1 MRRTIT
7 GEGKAAAPVMAKRH
21 TAALK
26 LSNKEKAEKRDEKR
40 AKKARQASRLAHLAL
55 PQEMPIENELKLRK
69 LATKGGECGQR
80 LSESP
85 SPSPMIARRRGVTL
99 RRGIAAAAPALFR
112 CAVLCDAVLPP
123 LLSLAPAVVALF
135 NAITKHQKALAA
147 AQVQAAV
154 SSESGPSSAAAS
166 GSAASGSA
174 GGSAASGGGRSFLE
188 LLRQTAAQAAEGKA
202 AAAKA
207 APVAVPAAGAGGPGR
222 PGWSVLEDDYLETRE
237 EEDDAEGGAGGGF
250 DEDGAVGGKAVSVKS
265 KRAAA
270 AAAAARAASATRGRT
285 ELPDILGDSSDSD

>member
-1 MRRTIT
+1 
-7 GEGKAAAPVMAKRH
+7 V
-21 TAALK
+21 
-26 LSNKEKAEKRDEKR
+26 S
-40 AKKARQASRLAHLAL
+40 
-55 PQEMPIENELKLRK
+55 
-69 LATKGGECGQR
+69 
-80 LSESP
+80 
-85 SPSPMIARRRGVTL
+85 
-99 RRGIAAAAPALFR
+99 
-112 CAVLCDAVLPP
+112 
-123 LLSLAPAVVALF
+123 SLAPAVVALF

-154 SSESGPSSAAAS
+154 SAESGPSSAAAS

-207 APVAVPAAGAGGPGR
+207 APVAAPAAGAGGPGR

-285 ELPDILGDSSDSD
+285 ELPDILGDSSDSDWVRPAGAFASTTAVTQTERVPLVHTAPLTRAVVQARMTHHVSCGA